1 MADLTIYLNE
11 KIILDGNDRGVMST
25 QTITGVNNVDNRIL
39 NVPTGS
45 YTPIFYFHPSN
56 IDAGTFTTGSFKY
69 GRITNK
75 SSSVPIQV
83 RITADT
89 SPSALT
95 NTSFIITPGNSFFL
109 STTAITGS
117 SPGSNTFT
125 FNQYVYYIS
134 VAPSGSS
141 ASVEYFIATT

>member
-45 YTPIFYFHPSN
+45 YTPLFYFDPSN
-56 IDAGTFTTGSFKY
+56 VDAGTFTTGSFKY

-95 NTSFIITPGNSFFL
+95 NTSFIIAPGNSFFL

-125 FNQYVYYIS
+125 FNQYVYYVS

>member
-11 KIILDGNDRGVMST
+11 KITLDGNDRGVLST
-25 QTITGVNNVDNRIL
+25 QTITGINNVDNRIL
-39 NVPTGS
+39 NIPTGS
-45 YTPIFYFHPSN
+45 YTPLFYFNPSN
-56 IDAGTFTTGSFKY
+56 VDAGTFTTGSFKY

-75 SSSVPIQV
+75 SSVPIQI

-89 SPSALT
+89 VPSALT

-125 FNQYVYYIS
+125 FNQYVYYVS
-134 VAPSGSS
+134 VTPSGSS